1 MPFDKYDELLQYS
14 NPEIVHKKAKKIFG
28 KNVIITVSS
37 RRDKKYMIYDPNK
50 DKYIHFGQMGYQDFT
65 RHKDKDRRRNY
76 LTRTSNMQGEWKD
89 NPYSPN
95 NLSRNLLW

>member
-1 MPFDKYDELLQYS
+1 MQIQTLSFTLLEMTIPCGILHQMQWVCKL
-14 NPEIVHKKAKKIFG
+14 EIKIFG

-76 LTRTSNMQGEWKD
+76 WRRLPVITAKTFTWQKST
-89 NPYSPN
+89 
-95 NLSRNLLW
+95 